1 MHHRRTNLLQ
11 IFAILGLMLLCLS
24 GCKYERSFMNMDSNS
39 GSPFF
44 GLQLAVDSGSRPPVG
59 REPAKDGIRGNL
71 SGLRDPRVPAR
82 KDSVTPSGSP
92 ILLTHSAAAKS
103 HGFVRTS
110 DAGELK
116 TNVRYSLQAAPT
128 DKSLQTQAIDL
139 RLSAF

>member
-1 MHHRRTNLLQ
+1 
-11 IFAILGLMLLCLS
+11 
-24 GCKYERSFMNMDSNS
+24 MNMDSNS

-71 SGLRDPRVPAR
+71 SGRRDPRVPAR
-82 KDSVTPSGSP
+82 KDSATPSGSP
-92 ILLTHSAAAKS
+92 ILLSHSAAAKS

-128 DKSLQTQAIDL
+128 DNSLQTQAIDL